1 MELNT
6 IPTLDPLSELRRIVL
21 ARGYERREEPFA
33 LSSGG
38 MSHDYVDLRRAVAR
52 GEDLRS
58 VGLALAG
65 DLASRGFDF
74 DAIGGMT
81 MGADPVA
88 HAVAMLTGRA
98 WYSVRKDAK
107 RHGQQRRIEGTTIG
121 EGVRAVVLE
130 DTVSTGKSL
139 VEACMVVRESGAE
152 IVAAYTILDRGNEV
166 APRLAAMG
174 VRYFALLGYS
184 DLGIEPIDPV
194 D

>member
-1 MELNT
+1 MESNT
-6 IPTLDPLSELRRIVL
+6 IPKLDPLSELRRIVL

-65 DLASRGFDF
+65 DLATRGFDF

-107 RHGQQRRIEGTTIG
+107 RHGQQRRIEGTPIG

-152 IVAAYTILDRGNEV
+152 VVAACTILDRGNEV
-166 APRLAAMG
+166 APRLAGMG
-174 VRYFALLGYS
+174 VRYFALLSYS
-184 DLGIEPIDPV
+184 DLGIEPIGPV